1 MPFVSVGPLRFGMRH
16 HQVLSAQ
23 DLECTSG
30 LVPGRFDQSLT
41 EHGVDFVEL
50 AARHGLRRQQLTNNW
65 WK

>member
-1 MPFVSVGPLRFGMRH
+1 MRH

-41 EHGVDFVEL
+41 EHGVDFVAL